1 MRYILFFWCAFWGVN
16 MVYSQRDSVIVL
28 QEVVLSDSKLQQ
40 FSEGRKLGVL
50 KDSVLQLN
58 QGMLTD
64 NLQFTSPIFF
74 RQNGYG
80 MVSSASFRGTSAQ
93 QTAVVWNGINI
104 NSQLTGQTDFNT
116 VLAQNLDEISIRSGG
131 GSTQYGTGAIGG
143 SIHLNQQLNFNSE
156 FKNDFR
162 IGYGSFE
169 TNSINYKTQ
178 WGSEKTAIQIGIGHF
193 GSANDFKY
201 LDTDQRNENGAFANQ
216 NIDIA
221 IGHLISK
228 SKLLKLFHNT
238 FIGDRDFSGTLT
250 TTSNDN
256 FQDFNTRSLLEYTSF
271 KQSKVERIKAA
282 YLTESFRYFPNK
294 DREEF
299 SFGKSGSVL
308 LNYDYLYQFK
318 KWKLNGIVEANTVN
332 ANGSSIENENR
343 NRLAGILLVTYEPS
357 DKLSYGLD
365 IRKDWVTDFESPF
378 VFSTDFKYKP
388 SDNYSLVLTA
398 SRNYRIPTF
407 NDLFWEGIG
416 AIGNRD
422 LQAESAWQAEIGQN
436 FNLKD
441 LGISLNG
448 FYISTQNLIQWRPDL
463 SGIWS
468 PLNLNDV
475 TQYGLEFET
484 DLKKNIGKH
493 QLHWQNIYAFT
504 TAVNNETGYQLIYV
518 PFHKVTTN
526 LAYQYMKWGSF
537 LQGLYNGE
545 VYTTSDNSQNLPDYF
560 VLNAGL
566 TYRLPT
572 KMGID
577 TQVQLVV
584 NNLTNENYQNV
595 AFRPMPN
602 RNIQLT
608 INFKF

>member
-1 MRYILFFWCAFWGVN
+1 MRYVLFLWCAFWGVN
-16 MVYSQRDSVIVL
+16 VVFSQRDSVIVL

-40 FSEGRKLGVL
+40 FSEGRKLRIL
-50 KDSVLQLN
+50 KDSVLHLSK
-58 QGMLTD
+58 GMLTD
-64 NLQFTSPIFF
+64 NLQFTSPVFF

-116 VLAQNLDEISIRSGG
+116 ILAQNLDEISIRSGG
-131 GSTQYGTGAIGG
+131 GSTQYGAGAIGG

-156 FKNDFR
+156 FENDFR

-169 TNSINYKTQ
+169 TNTINYKTQ
-178 WGSEKTAIQIGIGHF
+178 WGSEKTAIKLGVGHF

-201 LDTDQRNENGAFANQ
+201 LGTNQRNENGAFSNQ

-228 SKLLKLFHNT
+228 SKLLKLFLNT
-238 FIGDRDFSGTLT
+238 FIGDRDFSGTLSA
-250 TTSNDN
+250 TSNDN
-256 FQDFNTRSLLEYTSF
+256 FRDLNTRSLLEYTSF
-271 KQSKVERIKAA
+271 KQNKVERIKIA

-299 SFGKSGSVL
+299 SFGKSSSIL
-308 LNYDYLYQFK
+308 LNYDYLYRCK
-318 KWKLNGIVEANTVN
+318 KWKLNGIVEANTIN

-343 NRLAGILLVTYEPS
+343 NRVAGIFLVTYEPS
-357 DKLSYGLD
+357 DKWSYGLD
-365 IRKDWVTDFESPF
+365 IRKDWVSDFESPF
-378 VFSTDFKYKP
+378 VFSTDFKFSP
-388 SDNYSLVLTA
+388 SENYSLVLTT

-416 AIGNRD
+416 ATGNRN
-422 LQAESAWQAEIGQN
+422 LQPESAWQAEIGQDLS
-436 FNLKD
+436 FKNLN
-441 LGISLNG
+441 ISLNG

-463 SGIWS
+463 SGIWF

-475 TQYGLEFET
+475 TQYGLEFDT

-493 QLHWQNIYAFT
+493 QFNWQNIYAFT
-504 TAVNNETGYQLIYV
+504 TALNKETRNHLIYV
-518 PFHKVTTN
+518 PFHKVTSN
-526 LAYQYMKWGSF
+526 LAYKYKKWGSF

-545 VYTTSDNSQNLPDYF
+545 VYITSDNSQDLPDYF
-560 VLNAGL
+560 ILNAGL

-572 KMGID
+572 QLGIE
-577 TQVQLVV
+577 TQAQLVV